1 MMILWEN
8 WTLISNEKVEGD
20 GCVRVVG
27 SDPELE
33 IGLFNHSSRVGG
45 WKYKTEYLCSL
56 SLDII
61 PAKKKSETMNALKT
75 NQNIAYPRIEN

>member
-1 MMILWEN
+1 M
-8 WTLISNEKVEGD
+8 EGD

-45 WKYKTEYLCSL
+45 GKYKTQYLCSL

-61 PAKKKSETMNALKT
+61 AAKEKSEKMNALKT
-75 NQNIAYPRIEN
+75 DQTSYTI